1 MRYQIDPGTGGMGA
15 PVGDNGMIIGSA
27 IYGLLLGIA
36 FFYMGKRSRLLWVTV
51 IGVFLVGSSVVY
63 LGAAML
69 GFT

>member
-1 MRYQIDPGTGGMGA
+1 MRYQIDPGTGG
-15 PVGDNGMIIGSA
+15 VGVPIGDDGMIIGSA

-36 FFYMGKRSRLLWVTV
+36 FYYMGKRSRLLWVT
-51 IGVFLVGSSVVY
+51 IMGVFLVGSSVVY